1 MDTSTDQ
8 STSNT
13 WANRYTLIKIAA
25 CDGDGQLKTL
35 SFVVCLLVL
44 CLLYCVCQSAYLILI
59 IQIKT
64 DNLV

>member
-1 MDTSTDQ
+1 MDTPTDQ
-8 STSNT
+8 HMSEPINSH
-13 WANRYTLIKIAA
+13 KIAA